1 VTLAALGEGTAAD
14 DSGLGHGFWLRA
26 AFVLVAGAIA
36 VLAFFF
42 LLSLAFWT
50 LGIFGALVAFAVV
63 MLIVAWLY
71 DRREARIRSE
81 L

>member
-1 VTLAALGEGTAAD
+1 MGESSALD
-14 DSGLGHGFWLRA
+14 DGSLGHGFWLRA
-26 AFVLVAGAIA
+26 AAVLVAVAVG

-50 LGIFGALVAFAVV
+50 LGIFGALLAFAAI
-63 MLIVAWLY
+63 MLFVAWLY
-71 DRREARIRSE
+71 DRREARARGD